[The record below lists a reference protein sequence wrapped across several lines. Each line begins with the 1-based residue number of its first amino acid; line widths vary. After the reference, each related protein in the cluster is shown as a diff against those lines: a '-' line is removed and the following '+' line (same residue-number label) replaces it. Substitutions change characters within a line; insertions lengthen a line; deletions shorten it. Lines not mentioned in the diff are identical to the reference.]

1 MLDENQST
9 GNFKSRVTYRIRV
22 MGLGEEYM
30 NILFFITPK
39 SEVAYINDE
48 FSLRQTIEKMEHHKY
63 TAIPLLNRKGIYI
76 GTITEG
82 DLLRCI
88 KDRSDLNLHV
98 AEDIP
103 IIEVQRRWHNEPVNI
118 NCNIEDL
125 VTVSMKQ
132 NFVPVVDDEGVFIGI
147 IRRKDIIQYCFEK
160 SGVKDLEHSKAK
172 EPAMV

>member
-1 MLDENQST
+1 
-9 GNFKSRVTYRIRV
+9 
-22 MGLGEEYM
+22 MGIGVEKM

-39 SEVAYINDE
+39 SEVAYISED
-48 FSLRQTIEKMEHHKY
+48 FTLRQAIEKMEYHKY
-63 TAIPLLNRKGIYI
+63 TAIPLLSKQGYYI

-82 DLLRCI
+82 DILRCV
-88 KDRSDLNLHV
+88 KERCDLNFHD

-103 IIEVQRRWHNEPVNI
+103 IVEVKRRWHNEPVNI

-147 IRRKDIIQYCFEK
+147 IRRKDIIQYCYEK
-160 SGVKDLEHSKAK
+160 SGLKDNELSSKQTIGA
-172 EPAMV
+172 

>member
-1 MLDENQST
+1 
-9 GNFKSRVTYRIRV
+9 
-22 MGLGEEYM
+22 M

-39 SEVAYINDE
+39 SEVAYINEE
-48 FSLRQTIEKMEHHKY
+48 FTLRQTIEKMEFHRY
-63 TAIPLLNRKGIYI
+63 TAIPLLNHRGMYI

-82 DLLRCI
+82 DILRCI
-88 KDRSDLNLHV
+88 KERCDLNLHD

-103 IIEVQRRWHNEPVNI
+103 IVEVKRRWHYESVNI

-147 IRRKDIIQYCFEK
+147 IRRKDIIQYCYEK
-160 SGVKDLEHSKAK
+160 SGLKDAERKKSR
-172 EPAMV
+172 EIVNV

>member
-1 MLDENQST
+1 
-9 GNFKSRVTYRIRV
+9 
-22 MGLGEEYM
+22 M

-39 SEVAYINDE
+39 SEVAYINEE
-48 FSLRQTIEKMEHHKY
+48 FTLRQTIEKMEFHRY
-63 TAIPLLNRKGIYI
+63 TAIPLLNHRGMYI

-82 DLLRCI
+82 DILRCI
-88 KDRSDLNLHV
+88 KERCDLNLHD

-103 IIEVQRRWHNEPVNI
+103 IVEVKRRWHYESVNI

-147 IRRKDIIQYCFEK
+147 IRRKDIIQYCYEK
-160 SGVKDLEHSKAK
+160 SELKDSERKRSR
-172 EPAMV
+172 EIVNV

>member
-1 MLDENQST
+1 
-9 GNFKSRVTYRIRV
+9 
-22 MGLGEEYM
+22 M

-39 SEVAYINDE
+39 SEVAYINEE
-48 FSLRQTIEKMEHHKY
+48 FTLRQTIEKMEFHRY
-63 TAIPLLNRKGIYI
+63 TAIPLLNHRGMYI

-82 DLLRCI
+82 DILRCI
-88 KDRSDLNLHV
+88 KERCDLNLHD

-103 IIEVQRRWHNEPVNI
+103 IVEVKRRWHYESVNI

-147 IRRKDIIQYCFEK
+147 IRRKDIIQYCYEK
-160 SGVKDLEHSKAK
+160 PGLKDAERKSSR
-172 EPAMV
+172 EIVNV